1 MWLTQS
7 NYQLAFAVALIPAFA
22 VLFLLYF
29 GVKEPAHKSVVS
41 SDKLFDAKLLT
52 ELKTKMP
59 PQFFFLVATVF
70 LFSLAN
76 SSDAFLI
83 LKARDCGMSIAT
95 CPLVLVAINISYA
108 LSAYPAG
115 ILSDKLGHG
124 RLLTVAFFIYALT
137 YLGFALVSQQ
147 SHMLLLCLVYGLYLG
162 LSQGV
167 LSALVSQLTPAHLR
181 GTAFGIV
188 NFAVGLA
195 LLPASLLTGLLYQH
209 YGALSAFATCAAI
222 ALLSALVLAIQLPS
236 LAKARQ
242 N

>member
-1 MWLTQS
+1 
-7 NYQLAFAVALIPAFA
+7 
-22 VLFLLYF
+22 
-29 GVKEPAHKSVVS
+29 
-41 SDKLFDAKLLT
+41 
-52 ELKTKMP
+52 
-59 PQFFFLVATVF
+59 
-70 LFSLAN
+70 
-76 SSDAFLI
+76 
-83 LKARDCGMSIAT
+83 
-95 CPLVLVAINISYA
+95 
-108 LSAYPAG
+108 
-115 ILSDKLGHG
+115 
-124 RLLTVAFFIYALT
+124 
-137 YLGFALVSQQ
+137 
-147 SHMLLLCLVYGLYLG
+147 
-162 LSQGV
+162 V